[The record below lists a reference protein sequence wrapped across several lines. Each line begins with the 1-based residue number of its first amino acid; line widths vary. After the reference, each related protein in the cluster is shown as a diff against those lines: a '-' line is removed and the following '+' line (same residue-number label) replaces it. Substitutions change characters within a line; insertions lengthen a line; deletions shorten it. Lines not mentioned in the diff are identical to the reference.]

1 MSYQVIASLFLL
13 GLAVVCRSQPMY
25 TGATAAQANHAPA
38 PGAPLPPYALNQA
51 KFSNCDFLKN
61 VKSRVP
67 TNAGAFKI
75 YTRSRK
81 ARITRGTPVEVT
93 IGPFSP
99 HLSMFNFTS
108 FIMFAEPFNR
118 GAPDMMTGA
127 GAGKHLGVFQLFDRW
142 SAGAGGLT
150 CSPSSG
156 TDDSVGAFED
166 LILPR
171 NYPRPARN
179 QVAVLWWPTK
189 EALAFPEIRFKAN
202 IQSGGHWYKLQSTP
216 WRVNRPVDQMA
227 QRKKIWAKKRAQMQQ
242 RRDRMLEHRSGGF
255 DRVSEMNSRMMEQMT
270 NFQEHQQTWAEQA
283 RNMERAME
291 GKSV

>member
-1 MSYQVIASLFLL
+1 MTSRLSLCVGVLVVVV
-13 GLAVVCRSQPMY
+13 AVSHAQMF
-25 TGATAAQANHAPA
+25 TGTQAMHHNNAQANPFQIQ
-38 PGAPLPPYALNQA
+38 NQQP
-51 KFSNCDFLKN
+51 KFSNCDFLKK
-61 VKSRVP
+61 VQSRVP
-67 TNAGAFKI
+67 VNAGAFKI

-81 ARITRGTPVEVT
+81 PRITKGTPVEVT

-108 FIMFAEPFNR
+108 FIMYAEPFSR
-118 GAPDMMTGA
+118 GAPDMMGAGA

-227 QRKKIWAKKRAQMQQ
+227 RT
-242 RRDRMLEHRSGGF
+242 EHQIHQF
-255 DRVSEMNSRMMEQMT
+255 TRMMQMMR
-270 NFQEHQQTWAEQA
+270 AL
-283 RNMERAME
+283 ERRMDQPGA
-291 GKSV
+291 G

>member
-13 GLAVVCRSQPMY
+13 GLAVVCRGQPMF

-227 QRKKIWAKKRAQMQQ
+227 RTEYQISQ
-242 RRDRMLEHRSGGF
+242 F
-255 DRVSEMNSRMMEQMT
+255 TRMMQMMR
-270 NFQEHQQTWAEQA
+270 AL
-283 RNMERAME
+283 ERRMDQPGA
-291 GKSV
+291 G

>member
-1 MSYQVIASLFLL
+1 MFTGTQAMHHNNAQGNPFQIQ
-13 GLAVVCRSQPMY
+13 QP
-25 TGATAAQANHAPA
+25 
-38 PGAPLPPYALNQA
+38 
-51 KFSNCDFLKN
+51 KFSNCDFLKK
-61 VKSRVP
+61 VQSRVP
-67 TNAGAFKI
+67 VNAGAFKI

-81 ARITRGTPVEVT
+81 PSITKGTPVEVT

-108 FIMFAEPFNR
+108 FIMYAEPFSR
-118 GAPDMMTGA
+118 GAADMMGAGA

-227 QRKKIWAKKRAQMQQ
+227 QRKKLLAKKRAQMQQ
-242 RRDRMLEHRSGGF
+242 RRDRALEHRSGAF
-255 DRVSEMNSRMMEQMT
+255 DRVGEMNSRWMEQMT
-270 NFQEHQQTWAEQA
+270 TMQEHQQNWSEQA

>member
-13 GLAVVCRSQPMY
+13 GLAVVCRGQPMF

>member
-1 MSYQVIASLFLL
+1 MKCQLSLCVGVLVAAVAVIQGQQMF
-13 GLAVVCRSQPMY
+13 
-25 TGATAAQANHAPA
+25 TGTQAMHHNAATNPFQANKPT
-38 PGAPLPPYALNQA
+38 
-51 KFSNCDFLKN
+51 FSNCDFLKK
-61 VKSRVP
+61 VQSRVP
-67 TNAGAFKI
+67 VNAGAFKI

-81 ARITRGTPVEVT
+81 PRITKGTPVEVT

-227 QRKKIWAKKRAQMQQ
+227 RTEYQISQ
-242 RRDRMLEHRSGGF
+242 F
-255 DRVSEMNSRMMEQMT
+255 TRMMQMMR
-270 NFQEHQQTWAEQA
+270 AL
-283 RNMERAME
+283 ERRMDQPGA
-291 GKSV
+291 G